1 MCLFNFSTESAAF
14 EVHLPA
20 GNWKKILDSAG
31 LKYGGPGPLLPDG
44 MAGEQNLLMPP
55 RSIAVYEKI

>member
-1 MCLFNFSTESAAF
+1 MDCTEAANFEI
-14 EVHLPA
+14 HLPA

-31 LKYGGPGPLLPDG
+31 LNYGGPGALLPDK

-55 RSIAVYEKI
+55 RSVAVYESA